1 MAKLISMPLRL
12 VAGILAGVAGKS
24 LFRAVWG
31 LIDDEEAPKAE
42 QRRIRVPMLALAL
55 VIEGALFRA
64 LKGLADH
71 GRAARSRGSPDR
83 GPARSSPRPSDAR
96 AARRRIEIFARHRRA
111 RPHQAAKPLN

>member
-12 VAGILAGVAGKS
+12 GAGILAGVAGKS

-31 LIDDEEAPKAE
+31 LIDDEQAPKAE
-42 QRRIRVPMLALAL
+42 QRRVRVSMLALAL

-71 GRAARSRGSPDR
+71 GTRRA
-83 GPARSSPRPSDAR
+83 
-96 AARRRIEIFARHRRA
+96 FARLTGSWPGEEQPEA
-111 RPHQAAKPLN
+111 R

>member
-12 VAGILAGVAGKS
+12 GSGILAGVAGKS

-31 LIDDEEAPKAE
+31 LIDDEEAPKTE
-42 QRRIRVPMLALAL
+42 QRHVRVSTLALAL

-71 GRAARSRGSPDR
+71 GTRRA
-83 GPARSSPRPSDAR
+83 
-96 AARRRIEIFARHRRA
+96 FARFTGSWPGEEQSEA
-111 RPHQAAKPLN
+111 R

>member
-12 VAGILAGVAGKS
+12 GAGILAGVAGKS

-31 LIDDEEAPKAE
+31 LIDDEQAPKAE
-42 QRRIRVPMLALAL
+42 QRRVRVSMLALAL

-71 GRAARSRGSPDR
+71 GTRRA
-83 GPARSSPRPSDAR
+83 
-96 AARRRIEIFARHRRA
+96 FARFTGSW
-111 RPHQAAKPLN
+111 PGEEQPEAK

>member
-12 VAGILAGVAGKS
+12 GAGILAGVAGKS

-31 LIDDEEAPKAE
+31 LLDDEEAPKAE
-42 QRRIRVPMLALAL
+42 QRRIRVPKLALAL

-71 GRAARSRGSPDR
+71 ATRRA
-83 GPARSSPRPSDAR
+83 
-96 AARRRIEIFARHRRA
+96 FARLTGSW
-111 RPHQAAKPLN
+111 PGEEQPETK

>member
-12 VAGILAGVAGKS
+12 AAGILAGVAGKS

-42 QRRIRVPMLALAL
+42 QRRIRIPMLALAL

-71 GRAARSRGSPDR
+71 GTRRA
-83 GPARSSPRPSDAR
+83 
-96 AARRRIEIFARHRRA
+96 FARFTGSWPGEEQPEA
-111 RPHQAAKPLN
+111 R

>member
-1 MAKLISMPLRL
+1 MGDRCLTGCEGGNVSRMAKVIFMPLGI
-12 VAGILAGVAGKS
+12 VAGIASGLAGKS

-42 QRRIRVPMLALAL
+42 QRRIRLGKLALAL

-71 GRAARSRGSPDR
+71 GTRRVFAEFTGSWP
-83 GPARSSPRPSDAR
+83 GEEQP
-96 AARRRIEIFARHRRA
+96 E
-111 RPHQAAKPLN
+111 AK

>member
-12 VAGILAGVAGKS
+12 LVGIAAGIAGKS
-24 LFRAVWG
+24 VFRGLWR

-42 QRRIRVPMLALAL
+42 QRRIRLPMLALAL

-71 GRAARSRGSPDR
+71 AS
-83 GPARSSPRPSDAR
+83 
-96 AARRRIEIFARHRRA
+96 RRA
-111 RPHQAAKPLN
+111 FASLTGSWPGEEQSEAK